1 MGEITEALRANLR
14 ELALSDARLMRDAE
28 ALASSAA
35 PALDDGLERMG
46 LKELRALGK
55 QRGFKALT
63 RCKKDELIAML
74 RGGGPAAAAPPAL
87 KATATAPAPASP
99 GFLALEERLERME
112 ALLQRIAARLELS

>member
-14 ELALSDARLMRDAE
+14 ELALSDARLMREAE
-28 ALASSAA
+28 AFASSAA

-74 RGGGPAAAAPPAL
+74 RGGEPAPTAPPAL
-87 KATATAPAPASP
+87 KATAPVPASP
-99 GFLALEERLERME
+99 GLSALEDRLERME
-112 ALLQRIAARLELS
+112 ALLQRIAARLDVN

>member
-14 ELALSDARLMRDAE
+14 ELALSDARLMREVE
-28 ALASSAA
+28 AVAAFGA

-74 RGGGPAAAAPPAL
+74 RGGDPAPAARPAL
-87 KATATAPAPASP
+87 KAAPTAASAYP
-99 GFLALEERLERME
+99 GLSALEERLERME
-112 ALLQRIAARLELS
+112 ALLQRIAARLEVSG

>member
-14 ELALSDARLMRDAE
+14 ELALSDARLMREAE
-28 ALASSAA
+28 ALAWSAA
-35 PALDDGLERMG
+35 PAPDDGLERLG

-74 RGGGPAAAAPPAL
+74 RGGDPAAAARPAL
-87 KATATAPAPASP
+87 KATAPAPAAP
-99 GFLALEERLERME
+99 GLSALEERLERME
-112 ALLQRIAARLELS
+112 ALLQSIAARLEVSG

>member
-1 MGEITEALRANLR
+1 MGEITEALRTNLR
-14 ELALSDARLMRDAE
+14 ELALSDARLMREAE
-28 ALASSAA
+28 ALASSAV

-74 RGGGPAAAAPPAL
+74 RGGGSAAAAPPAL
-87 KATATAPAPASP
+87 KAAAPAPASP
-99 GFLALEERLERME
+99 GFSALEERLERME

>member
-14 ELALSDARLMRDAE
+14 ELALSDARLMREAG
-28 ALASSAA
+28 ALASSAP

-74 RGGGPAAAAPPAL
+74 RGADPAAAARPAI
-87 KATATAPAPASP
+87 TATVPGPESP
-99 GFLALEERLERME
+99 GLSALEERLERME
-112 ALLQRIAARLELS
+112 RLLLRIAARLELS

>member
-14 ELALSDARLMRDAE
+14 ELALSDARLMREAG

-46 LKELRALGK
+46 LKELRALAK

-63 RCKKDELIAML
+63 RCRKDELIAML
-74 RGGGPAAAAPPAL
+74 RGGNPAAAARPAI
-87 KATATAPAPASP
+87 KATVPGPESP
-99 GFLALEERLERME
+99 GLAALEERLERME
-112 ALLQRIAARLELS
+112 RLLLRIAARLELS

>member
-14 ELALSDARLMRDAE
+14 ELVLSDARLMREAE

-35 PALDDGLERMG
+35 PAPDDGLERMG

-74 RGGGPAAAAPPAL
+74 RGGDPAAAARPAL
-87 KATATAPAPASP
+87 KATAPAPAAP
-99 GFLALEERLERME
+99 GLSALEERLERME
-112 ALLQRIAARLELS
+112 ALLQRIAARLEVSG